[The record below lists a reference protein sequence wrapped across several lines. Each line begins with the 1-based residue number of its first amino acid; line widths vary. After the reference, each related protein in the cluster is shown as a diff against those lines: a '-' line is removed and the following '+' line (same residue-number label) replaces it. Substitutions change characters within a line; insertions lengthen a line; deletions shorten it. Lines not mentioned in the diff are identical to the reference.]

1 MSANEGFNVFIQ
13 DRILRN
19 QRFSFLCIYESVL
32 VQEVVTKARDTN
44 NDAYKIPDT
53 MATDGTNYYPLPLSN
68 DEGVSDAR
76 EDQGEGTK
84 QTYKLADLIRE
95 MIDNLIANEG
105 NSSPW
110 KAYITKDQNQQDVL
124 KVDDEDHPLEGAE
137 FKLYREVLPADFQ
150 IRCGWRFLQQVLKIE
165 IYIRSVCFCSL
176 HKCVHDGGCFG
187 PLRGSAEH
195 PVASSNREGL
205 CENSIKR
212 TKAFGA
218 FCY

>member
-53 MATDGTNYYPLPLSN
+53 MATDGTYYYPLPLSN

-150 IRCGWRFLQQVLKIE
+150 IRCGWRFLQQVLEVKVD
-165 IYIRSVCFCSL
+165 IRS
-176 HKCVHDGGCFG
+176 
-187 PLRGSAEH
+187 
-195 PVASSNREGL
+195 
-205 CENSIKR
+205 I
-212 TKAFGA
+212 
-218 FCY
+218 